1 MDPDVTVNTSPY
13 YDGNISF
20 LNEISDD
27 SDIPLFPGYPMVLL
41 QFASACCLLFILLGI
56 PGNLITIIA
65 LFRCKK
71 RFKIIDLSQ
80 ENTQGESC
88 PC

>member
-71 RFKIIDLSQ
+71 VSFRDVLILMLNSINYIF
-80 ENTQGESC
+80 T
-88 PC
+88 